1 MRELAAWVYRIL
13 RSKALGALVIIA
25 MAVLTLLGTLITQEP
40 AGSAGDPWR
49 HPGVVGF
56 LIPAEAN

>member
-25 MAVLTLLGTLITQEP
+25 MAVLTAALMAVLAVLL
-40 AGSAGDPWR
+40 
-49 HPGVVGF
+49 
-56 LIPAEAN
+56 